1 MLPIEAKKPSRHSV
15 RERKVLAGHGRGGSA
30 GGQAVRTVALSG
42 AGGEGPS
49 TEETV
54 LGSVMH
60 RRDGLGGGFT
70 LRSGTGRPWKMYSQ
84 SCLRGLRKIMMS
96 ATIGWRASIV
106 ALAIAILAGG
116 CVCSGTCGTETRLT
130 ASIHPGVIKNGD
142 NNCTSG
148 EGGAKVSNADY
159 IVALITDKVQLAN
172 VNLPRL
178 LKSSQM
184 QVDFDF
190 MRFFNWSNQD
200 KFVTRSNVVIVP
212 VEKLDICVSERS
224 ENKESRK
231 GVILYPDRDPNGM
244 LYIQLVLIK
253 GIEIKDWMNRLVSN
267 YALNGTSGYGQFRL
281 WPLWSD
287 LSAQSDFTAT
297 ILLNVDSENIVSWN
311 TYSFF
316 EHEDDKYGFAKEGSK
331 QFPLPING
339 SGSQG
344 LYLEVTRR
352 NPAAS

>member
-1 MLPIEAKKPSRHSV
+1 MLPVEAKKTSRHSV
-15 RERKVLAGHGRGGSA
+15 REPKVLAGRGRGGSA

-130 ASIHPGVIKNGD
+130 ASIHPAVITNGD

-148 EGGAKVSNADY
+148 GGDAKVSNADY
-159 IVALITDKVQLAN
+159 IVALITDKVQLVN

-184 QVDFDF
+184 QINFDF

-200 KFVTRSNVVIVP
+200 KFVTRSNVVIAP
-212 VEKLDICVSERS
+212 VDINASKNS
-224 ENKESRK
+224 ENKTLGR

-253 GIEIKDWMNRLVSN
+253 GVKTKGWMNRLVSN

-281 WPLWSD
+281 WPLWND

-297 ILLNVDSENIVSWN
+297 ILLNVESENIVSWN

-316 EHEDDKYGFAKEGSK
+316 EHEGDNGNYGIANNGSK

-339 SGSQG
+339 SDSQG
-344 LYLEVTRR
+344 LCLEVTRR
-352 NPAAS
+352 NPATS